1 MALKS
6 LPLSDVYALL
16 EPGPVV
22 LLTTADKTG
31 RANVMTMSW
40 HMMMEFTPPLVGC
53 VVSEG
58 NFSFKALRATKE
70 CVIAIPARRLAAKVV
85 KVGNCSGRDFP
96 DKSGADKFRAV
107 GFTPLPAK
115 DVHAPL
121 VAEAFA
127 NLECRVVDTR
137 MVARYNMFVLE
148 VVRAWR
154 DPAQK
159 NPKTIHHQGW
169 GRFAVDGR
177 IITLKSEKA

>member
-1 MALKS
+1 MALQS

-22 LLTTADKTG
+22 LLTTADKAG

-58 NFSFKALRATKE
+58 NFSFKALRATKQ
-70 CVIAIPARRLAAKVV
+70 CVIAIPARKLATKVV
-85 KVGNCSGRDFP
+85 KVGNCSGRDVV
-96 DKSGADKFRAV
+96 DKFATI
-107 GFTPLPAK
+107 GLTPLPAK
-115 DVHAPL
+115 EVCAPL
-121 VAEAFA
+121 INDCFA

-177 IITLKSEKA
+177 VITLKSAKA